1 MPVSAESKV
10 NAKKNLYTES
20 KLVAISVRKKTT
32 DQIARVVD
40 AFMRHAVVVI
50 KWYEACLPHVSFNG
64 HGH

>member
-40 AFMRHAVVVI
+40 AFMRHAVVAI
-50 KWYEACLPHVSFNG
+50 IQG
-64 HGH
+64 